1 MKRLLRIIVI
11 LTLTMFVGVLV
22 SVAAPASEQDRGR
35 GFLSCLTE
43 EQRETVEEKIK
54 EMRNQGASREEI
66 RGAVGEM
73 LKGYG
78 IDSPERRG
86 IGRAGKRF
94 LSCLT
99 EEQRETVEEK
109 IKEMRNQGASREEIR
124 AAVGK
129 MLKGYGIERPERRVQ
144 GRGRRMLM
152 EKLTEE
158 QRRAVQEKTKEMRKD
173 GANRKEIGA
182 AIGGMLK
189 GYGIESPRK
198 DIKDRIRKR
207 VMEKLTEDQ
216 SKAVKEK
223 VKEMRDRGA
232 SRKEIRAAM
241 NEMLKGYGIELP
253 ERRARGR
260 GRRKLMEKLTDEQR
274 KAVREKVKGMRD
286 EGASRKEIRA
296 AVREMLKGYGVKE
309 PEGSG
314 AMSSVRKS
322 GGPHVV
328 AQAYPNPFDSDANI
342 SYALNDPGS
351 VRVSIYNTA
360 GQLIR
365 SFDMGVQDA
374 GTYTVH
380 WDGNH
385 EDGTPATSGVY
396 QYRID
401 AGDKYV
407 TNS

>member
-1 MKRLLRIIVI
+1 MERLLRITVIV
-11 LTLTMFVGVLV
+11 TLTIFLGVLV
-22 SVAAPASEQDRGR
+22 SAAAPASEQDRGR

-54 EMRNQGASREEI
+54 EMRSQGA
-66 RGAVGEM
+66 G
-73 LKGYG
+73 
-78 IDSPERRG
+78 
-86 IGRAGKRF
+86 
-94 LSCLT
+94 
-99 EEQRETVEEK
+99 
-109 IKEMRNQGASREEIR
+109 REEIR
-124 AAVGK
+124 AAVGE

-144 GRGRRMLM
+144 GRGRTMLM

-158 QRRAVQEKTKEMRKD
+158 QRRAVQEKTREMRKD
-173 GANRKEIGA
+173 GANRKEIRV
-182 AIGGMLK
+182 AIGEMLK

-198 DIKDRIRKR
+198 HIKDRIRKR

-216 SKAVKEK
+216 SKAVREK

-241 NEMLKGYGIELP
+241 NEMLKGYGIESP

-274 KAVREKVKGMRD
+274 KAVREKVKEMRD
-286 EGASRKEIRA
+286 QGASRKEIHT
-296 AVREMLKGYGVKE
+296 AVSKMLEGYGVKQ

-342 SYALNDPGS
+342 SYALNDPGN

-385 EDGTPATSGVY
+385 EDGTQATSGVY
-396 QYRID
+396 LYRID
-401 AGDKYV
+401 VGDQSV
-407 TNS
+407 TNRMVLLK